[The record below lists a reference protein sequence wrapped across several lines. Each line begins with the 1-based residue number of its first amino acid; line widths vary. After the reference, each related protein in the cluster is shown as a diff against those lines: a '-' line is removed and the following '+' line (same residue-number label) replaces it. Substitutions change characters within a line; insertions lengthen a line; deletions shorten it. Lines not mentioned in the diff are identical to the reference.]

1 MERLRFL
8 QRAHGEGLITTEE
21 YQLHKQRVLHFC
33 SARHGNT
40 LSCMDSG
47 CQFDGT
53 ASAVHNG
60 QTVKSTAS
68 PHTASAA
75 RVEQL
80 TPLVDA
86 LNRLASLL
94 EAHLHALPPPDDGL
108 SGPGNQPCNES
119 DLSSTMIIIPTQQ
132 ADSAQY
138 ERAVLESE
146 SSRSGIV
153 SGSSRPLSSPAAAP
167 DSTVGISTDSL
178 DTAPTEKNNKRA
190 GRRFAFDRHGK
201 SAISSDDTDVP
212 TVPIDPL
219 QVDVLKLMLDTITP
233 EAAAVMGGS
242 SSSTE
247 EYEPQDRIQPVPHA
261 PAEGAGVG
269 HVRDTP
275 VPRQRAMSGAGA
287 GYHGQYHGGYID
299 PQRLQRYAPG
309 AGAHGVGLKPAGRS
323 PACFRNGG
331 GPAAAHPP
339 TTQPPHNIEAWA
351 PPGRMFVQMPSAARL
366 ATAQEVRRKGLR

>member
-1 MERLRFL
+1 MPPAARMRGGLAPPPSRSGQMERLRFL

-201 SAISSDDTDVP
+201 SAISSRSLRLSGCQSVR
-212 TVPIDPL
+212 
-219 QVDVLKLMLDTITP
+219 
-233 EAAAVMGGS
+233 AAAARCVTNTVCSVKATGS
-242 SSSTE
+242 
-247 EYEPQDRIQPVPHA
+247 
-261 PAEGAGVG
+261 
-269 HVRDTP
+269 
-275 VPRQRAMSGAGA
+275 
-287 GYHGQYHGGYID
+287 
-299 PQRLQRYAPG
+299 
-309 AGAHGVGLKPAGRS
+309 
-323 PACFRNGG
+323 
-331 GPAAAHPP
+331 
-339 TTQPPHNIEAWA
+339 
-351 PPGRMFVQMPSAARL
+351 RMLVCLCPSCVVA
-366 ATAQEVRRKGLR
+366 